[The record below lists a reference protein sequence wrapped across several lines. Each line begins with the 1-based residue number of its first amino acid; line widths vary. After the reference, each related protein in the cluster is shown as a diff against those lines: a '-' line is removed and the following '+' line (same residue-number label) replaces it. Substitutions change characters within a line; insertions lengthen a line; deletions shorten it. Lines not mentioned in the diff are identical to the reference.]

1 MGQRLNLHNILIDI
15 LGTTSEDVSRVYF
28 QPPETIK
35 LTYPCVVYERSRI
48 NTNFANDNP
57 YSQQKQY
64 TVTVIDKNPD
74 SLIPDKIS
82 KLPMCT
88 FSRHFTA
95 DNLNHDVFNI
105 QY

>member
-15 LGTTSEDVSRVYF
+15 LGTTNEDVSRVYF

-35 LTYPCVVYERSRI
+35 LTYPCIVYERSRI
-48 NTNFANDNP
+48 NTNFANDKP
-57 YSQQKQY
+57 YAQQKQY